1 LPKQGLPGYKVG
13 NELLIA
19 YKVEAEG
26 QALKMQKPQFSF
38 KIADKQG
45 RCTNRKL
52 EEGYDDIHRTID
64 FGFDASYQCSVE
76 MTRG

>member
-1 LPKQGLPGYKVG
+1 
-13 NELLIA
+13 
-19 YKVEAEG
+19 
-26 QALKMQKPQFSF
+26 MQKPQFSF